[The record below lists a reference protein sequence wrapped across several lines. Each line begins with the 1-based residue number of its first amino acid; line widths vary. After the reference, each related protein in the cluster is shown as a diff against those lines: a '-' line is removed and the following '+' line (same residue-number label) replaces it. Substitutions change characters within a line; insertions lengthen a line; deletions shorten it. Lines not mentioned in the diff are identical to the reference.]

1 MLRPSIDLKQVYLCR
16 EFVDMRKS
24 INGLSL
30 LVESV
35 LNHDSFSGN
44 LFVFCNKKR
53 DKLKMLYW
61 ERNGYVLWYKRLE
74 KDRFKW
80 PKKMTEDVIHL
91 DGQEINWLLDG
102 IDISQLKAHDSLPYR
117 SVL

>member
-1 MLRPSIDLKQVYLCR
+1 MLRPSIDLKEIYLCR

-24 INGLSL
+24 INGLSM
-30 LVESV
+30 LVESA
-35 LNHDSFSGN
+35 LSQDPFSGQ

-80 PKKMTEDVIHL
+80 PKQLTDAIITL
-91 DGQEINWLLDG
+91 NGQQINWLLDG
-102 IDISQLKAHDSLPYR
+102 IDISQLNPHQSLPYR